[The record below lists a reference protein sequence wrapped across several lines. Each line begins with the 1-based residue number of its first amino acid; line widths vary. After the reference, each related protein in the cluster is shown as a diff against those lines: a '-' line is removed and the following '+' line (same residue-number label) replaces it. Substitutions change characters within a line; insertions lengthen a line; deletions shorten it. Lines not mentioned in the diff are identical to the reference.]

1 MEKIK
6 KFGYYLFVYALFVF
20 WLFLFGYAIFM
31 SLGIMILY
39 INEILTNL
47 SIKISPQEWI
57 LILGW
62 IITIILFCIPI
73 KYFMRIKH
81 KETAKIKDIILAII
95 FVLIDYLS
103 LIVMLMMLFGLI
115 FGER

>member
-6 KFGYYLFVYALFVF
+6 NFGYYLFIYVLFAF
-20 WLFLFGYAIFM
+20 WLILFGYDIFM

-39 INEILTNL
+39 INEFLTNL
-47 SIKISPQEWI
+47 SIKISPEEWI
-57 LILGW
+57 LILSG

-103 LIVMLMMLFGLI
+103 LMVTFIILLGLI
-115 FGER
+115 LD

>member
-6 KFGYYLFVYALFVF
+6 NFGYYLFIYVLFAF
-20 WLFLFGYAIFM
+20 WLISFVYVILL
-31 SLGIMILY
+31 SLNIMILY

-47 SIKISPQEWI
+47 SIKISPEEWI
-57 LILGW
+57 LILSG

-81 KETAKIKDIILAII
+81 K
-95 FVLIDYLS
+95 
-103 LIVMLMMLFGLI
+103 
-115 FGER
+115 